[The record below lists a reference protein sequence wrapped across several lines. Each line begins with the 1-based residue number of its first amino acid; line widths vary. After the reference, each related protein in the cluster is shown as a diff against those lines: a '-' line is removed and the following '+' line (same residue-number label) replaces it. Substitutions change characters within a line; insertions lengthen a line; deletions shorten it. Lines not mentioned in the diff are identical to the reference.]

1 MMTSTQIR
9 QSFLDFF
16 KSKQHT
22 IVPSSSL
29 MPDSPNLLFTNAGM
43 NQFVPIFLGQVKC
56 PYSPGRAADTQKCI
70 RAGGKHNDL
79 DDVGLDTYHHT
90 FFEMLGNW
98 SFGDY
103 FKKEAIEWAW
113 ELVVGIWKFPPQRL
127 YATVYN
133 PDKSKNDPS
142 EFDQEAWNFWAEKF
156 RSVGLDPAVHIV
168 NGNKRDNFWMM
179 GDTGPCGPCSELHV
193 DLTPDGDTRGALV
206 NKGDARCIE
215 IWNLVF
221 IQFNANPDG
230 SFSPLP
236 AKHVD
241 TGMGFERVTS
251 IIQGTKEFTDFKNA
265 KISNYETDIFRP
277 IFDALEKLSGKK
289 YTSTLPQSAG
299 IATVSVAPVGVP
311 PTGPTRAT
319 NPIAQSTSHPPEAA
333 ARDAQQGD
341 RDGRDPQRT
350 GAPQAAYYKRRL
362 PHFER
367 PWAKYMVTFS
377 TREKHQ
383 LSPTARDIVLNSLL
397 FGHEQRRYQMYA
409 ACVMPDHVHFLFE
422 PQIKE
427 QDKDGKP
434 VFWPLTELLHSIKSF
449 TAHEINKVEKTTG
462 QVWENESFDRL
473 IRGNSDLEEKFHY
486 ICRNP
491 WDNGVIPA
499 TEPYRWLW
507 TPDAAEEEKRER
519 AAQGIATVPVASV
532 GVPPTDSSREGAASS
547 QRHST
552 SHAPGA
558 VARDAQQG
566 DRDGRDPQ
574 ALASAEQVQIDIAFR
589 VIADHIR
596 TLSFAI
602 ADGIQPGN
610 NDRNYVLRRI
620 LRRAVRYGRTLGFH
634 EPFFYKLV
642 DVLAQTMGD
651 VFPEIRTRQAQVQ
664 ETIRIEEEAFNKT
677 LDRGI
682 ELFNDEAAKLL
693 GTAPAPGAV
702 SRALAGNREASDN
715 RGAKYSKRHLPHFE
729 RPWGKYTVT
738 FSTREKRQLTPA
750 ERDIV
755 LQSVLYAHE
764 HRQYQLF
771 AACVMPDHVHLL
783 FEPQI
788 KEQDKEG
795 NPVFFSL
802 GELLHG
808 IKSTTAH
815 RINKAANVKGVHVW
829 EEESFDRLM
838 RGDAD
843 LEEKFHYICRNPWD
857 NGVVPSTEN
866 YRWLWTP
873 EAGSAPAPG
882 AVPRAL
888 AENTEASADPNV
900 PGQSAAPDVSREGA
914 GNDARGGRAPQ
925 ISGAFAFRLYDEQ
938 GFPLDL
944 TELMARERGLSV
956 DTAGF
961 EKLMDEQRARARAAQ
976 KKEVISLSQIET
988 TTPTHFLGYDH
999 NHTGADV
1006 QEVVAL
1012 KDKTAVVLNNSVCYA
1027 EMGGQVGDTGEL
1039 TGSGQLW
1046 RVTNTQK
1053 SGNTWLHFI
1062 EGGDAPAPG
1071 QHVTLQYDA
1080 ARRNA
1085 IQRHHTVTH
1094 LLHWALHEVASQE
1107 ASQKGSFVGP
1117 DKLTFDFNSAPLTP
1131 AQVAD
1136 IEKLVNERILENAP
1150 VSWTEVPH
1158 ADVKNRKDVMQFF
1171 GDKYGDVVRVVQVG
1185 GKAGELNG
1193 YSMELCG
1200 GTHTRAT
1207 GEIGLFRIVGENAI
1221 AAGVRRI
1228 EAVAGLTAYD
1238 LANQQL
1244 HLIRNIAGKINSPV
1258 HELEKKVEALL
1269 AQQKELE
1276 KQVRTAM
1283 QRNASNAASELIG
1296 SAKTV
1301 NGVPL
1306 ITHNLGDAE
1315 GDFLQAIADSLKGR
1329 FKGVVV
1335 LGGGSNDAVS
1345 LIATVSAEFTAKIQ
1359 AGKIIQTIAPI
1370 VGGKGGGKPD
1380 NARGGGKDASKL
1392 DEALSKAAALL

>member
-103 FKKEAIEWAW
+103 FKKDAINWAW
-113 ELVVGIWKFPPQRL
+113 ELIIEVWKFPPSRL
-127 YATVYN
+127 YATIYQ
-133 PDKSKNDPS
+133 PDKTKNDPADR
-142 EFDQEAWNFWAEKF
+142 DQEAWDLWAAKF
-156 RSVGLDPAVHIV
+156 RSVGLDPDVHIV
-168 NGNKRDNFWMM
+168 NGNKKDNFWMM
-179 GDTGPCGPCSELHV
+179 GETGPCGPCTEMHV
-193 DLTPDGDTRGALV
+193 DLRPGPRDTDLDTQKSGAKLV
-206 NKGDARCIE
+206 NGSDARCIE
-215 IWNLVF
+215 IWNNVF
-221 IQFNANPDG
+221 IQYNANPDG
-230 SFSPLP
+230 TFTPLP
-236 AKHVD
+236 AQHVD

-251 IIQGTKEFTDFKNA
+251 IIQGTKNLTDFQNA

-277 IFDALEKLSGKK
+277 IFDALEKMSGKT
-289 YTSTLPQSAG
+289 YRSTLPGGQKEPNNGKTGS
-299 IATVSVAPVGVP
+299 SVANPGPGGLSSGTAGQKAGTGEPSGGTAGKVGG
-311 PTGPTRAT
+311 TANSSSGPGET
-319 NPIAQSTSHPPEAA
+319 
-333 ARDAQQGD
+333 
-341 RDGRDPQRT
+341 
-350 GAPQAAYYKRRL
+350 
-362 PHFER
+362 
-367 PWAKYMVTFS
+367 
-377 TREKHQ
+377 
-383 LSPTARDIVLNSLL
+383 
-397 FGHEQRRYQMYA
+397 
-409 ACVMPDHVHFLFE
+409 
-422 PQIKE
+422 
-427 QDKDGKP
+427 
-434 VFWPLTELLHSIKSF
+434 
-449 TAHEINKVEKTTG
+449 
-462 QVWENESFDRL
+462 
-473 IRGNSDLEEKFHY
+473 IRGTAELSGGTGNLVGGTAGTISGTGG
-486 ICRNP
+486 NP
-491 WDNGVIPA
+491 GGTAQTVGGTGETSGGTA
-499 TEPYRWLW
+499 GSSGG
-507 TPDAAEEEKRER
+507 
-519 AAQGIATVPVASV
+519 AAQEA
-532 GVPPTDSSREGAASS
+532 
-547 QRHST
+547 
-552 SHAPGA
+552 
-558 VARDAQQG
+558 
-566 DRDGRDPQ
+566 
-574 ALASAEQVQIDIAFR
+574 IDIAFR

-602 ADGIQPGN
+602 ADGIEPGN
-610 NDRNYVLRRI
+610 GERNYVLRRI

-651 VFPEIRTRQAQVQ
+651 VFPEIRTNKKHVQ
-664 ETIRIEEEAFNKT
+664 DVIRVEEEAFSRT

-682 ELFNDEAAKLL
+682 K
-693 GTAPAPGAV
+693 
-702 SRALAGNREASDN
+702 
-715 RGAKYSKRHLPHFE
+715 
-729 RPWGKYTVT
+729 
-738 FSTREKRQLTPA
+738 
-750 ERDIV
+750 
-755 LQSVLYAHE
+755 
-764 HRQYQLF
+764 
-771 AACVMPDHVHLL
+771 L
-783 FEPQI
+783 FENEVIAEAIMAAAQRDGI
-788 KEQDKEG
+788 TKITYEG
-795 NPVFFSL
+795 FAEN
-802 GELLHG
+802 
-808 IKSTTAH
+808 A
-815 RINKAANVKGVHVW
+815 
-829 EEESFDRLM
+829 
-838 RGDAD
+838 
-843 LEEKFHYICRNPWD
+843 EEKHSAIEVQSFTVFE
-857 NGVVPSTEN
+857 GGKMVVLSVSEMLK
-866 YRWLWTP
+866 RLK
-873 EAGSAPAPG
+873 SPA
-882 AVPRAL
+882 AIL
-888 AENTEASADPNV
+888 
-900 PGQSAAPDVSREGA
+900 
-914 GNDARGGRAPQ
+914 GRD
-925 ISGAFAFRLYDEQ
+925 GFKLYDTY
-938 GFPLDL
+938 GFPIDL
-944 TELMARERGLSV
+944 TQLMARERGLTV
-956 DTAGF
+956 DKAGF
-961 EKLMDEQRARARAAQ
+961 DKLMEEQKTRARAAQ

-1094 LLHWALHEVASQE
+1094 LLHWALHEVASKE

-1171 GDKYGDVVRVVQVG
+1171 GDKYGDTVRVVQVG

-1228 EAVAGLTAYD
+1228 EAVAGLEAYNV
-1238 LANQQL
+1238 ANEQL
-1244 HLIRNIAGKINSPV
+1244 RLLRTVAGKINSPIG
-1258 HELEKKVEALL
+1258 ELEKKLEALL

-1276 KQVRTAM
+1276 KSLRTAV
-1283 QRNASNAASELIG
+1283 QRNASNAASELLIH
-1296 SAKTV
+1296 AQTV
-1301 NGVPL
+1301 NGIP
-1306 ITHNLGDAE
+1306 IIAHNLGDAE
-1315 GDFLQAIADSLKGR
+1315 GDFLQAIADALKGR
-1329 FKGVVV
+1329 FPGVIV
-1335 LGGGSNDAVS
+1335 LGGGADDKVT
-1345 LIATVSAEFTAKIQ
+1345 LIACVSPEYTAKVQ
-1359 AGKIIQTIAPI
+1359 AGKIIQAIAPI

-1380 NARGGGKDASKL
+1380 QARGGGKDAAKV
-1392 DEALSKAAALL
+1392 DEALAKAKSLLG